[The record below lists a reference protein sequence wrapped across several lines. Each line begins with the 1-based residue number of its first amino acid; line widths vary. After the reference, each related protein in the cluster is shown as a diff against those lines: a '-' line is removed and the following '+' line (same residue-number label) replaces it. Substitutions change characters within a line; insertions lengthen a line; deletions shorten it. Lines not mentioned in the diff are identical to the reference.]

1 MAKENKGLGRGL
13 SAMFDINDIDL
24 PETEQPS
31 DNPVKVT
38 LKTEKAVSAEKKEE
52 QQTEIDL
59 FDIDPNY
66 EQPRKNF
73 EESSLYELAESIRT
87 HGIIQPL
94 VLNKMG
100 TRYMIIAGER
110 RYRAAKLA
118 GLTKVPAIIKTYT
131 PQQIREIS
139 LVENLQREDL
149 NPIEAARAIKAL
161 MEEFSLT
168 QEETARR
175 IGKNRSTVT
184 NTLRLLTLSD
194 EVTELVEKGQLSA
207 GHARALIAIEDKWTQ
222 IRLARKA
229 VAEGLSV
236 RAVEKLVRKATEPEP
251 ETKEKPP
258 ENIEL
263 KSLVTDMQRVFATK
277 VSAVVGKSGEKGRIY
292 IDFYTKD
299 DLDRLVTLVEKW
311 KASNL

>member
-38 LKTEKAVSAEKKEE
+38 LKTEKAVTAEKKEE

-194 EVTELVEKGQLSA
+194 EVIELVEKGQLSA

-251 ETKEKPP
+251 EAKEKPP

>member
-24 PETEQPS
+24 PEAEQPS
-31 DNPVKVT
+31 DNLVKVT

-194 EVTELVEKGQLSA
+194 EVIELVEKGQLSA

>member
-38 LKTEKAVSAEKKEE
+38 LNTEKAVTAEKKEE

-194 EVTELVEKGQLSA
+194 EVIELVEKGQLSA

>member
-31 DNPVKVT
+31 DNPVKIT
-38 LKTEKAVSAEKKEE
+38 LKTEKAVTAEKKEE

-194 EVTELVEKGQLSA
+194 EVIELVEKGQLSA

>member
-24 PETEQPS
+24 PEAEQPS
-31 DNPVKVT
+31 DNLVKVT

-149 NPIEAARAIKAL
+149 NPIEAAKAIKAL

-194 EVTELVEKGQLSA
+194 EVIELVEKGQLSA

-222 IRLARKA
+222 IRLAHKA
-229 VAEGLSV
+229 VADGLSV

>member
-24 PETEQPS
+24 PEAEQPS

-194 EVTELVEKGQLSA
+194 EVIELVEKGQLSA

-222 IRLARKA
+222 IRLAHKA

>member
-38 LKTEKAVSAEKKEE
+38 LKTEKAVTAEKKEE

-194 EVTELVEKGQLSA
+194 EVIELVEKGQLSA

>member
-31 DNPVKVT
+31 DNPVKIT
-38 LKTEKAVSAEKKEE
+38 LKTEKAVTAEKKEE

-194 EVTELVEKGQLSA
+194 EVIELVEKGQLSA

-251 ETKEKPP
+251 ETKEKPR

>member
-38 LKTEKAVSAEKKEE
+38 LKTEKAVPAKKKEE

-59 FDIDPNY
+59 FDIDPNH

-194 EVTELVEKGQLSA
+194 EVIELVEKGQLSA

>member
-38 LKTEKAVSAEKKEE
+38 LKTEKAVPAEKKEE

-194 EVTELVEKGQLSA
+194 EVIELVEKGQLSA

-236 RAVEKLVRKATEPEP
+236 RAVEKLVRKASEPEP

>member
-38 LKTEKAVSAEKKEE
+38 LKTEKAVPAEKKEE

-59 FDIDPNY
+59 FDIDPNH

-118 GLTKVPAIIKTYT
+118 GLTKVPAIIKT
-131 PQQIREIS
+131 
-139 LVENLQREDL
+139 
-149 NPIEAARAIKAL
+149 
-161 MEEFSLT
+161 
-168 QEETARR
+168 
-175 IGKNRSTVT
+175 
-184 NTLRLLTLSD
+184 LLSRY
-194 EVTELVEKGQLSA
+194 E
-207 GHARALIAIEDKWTQ
+207 R
-222 IRLARKA
+222 
-229 VAEGLSV
+229 
-236 RAVEKLVRKATEPEP
+236 
-251 ETKEKPP
+251 
-258 ENIEL
+258 
-263 KSLVTDMQRVFATK
+263 
-277 VSAVVGKSGEKGRIY
+277 
-292 IDFYTKD
+292 
-299 DLDRLVTLVEKW
+299 
-311 KASNL
+311 

>member
-184 NTLRLLTLSD
+184 NTLRLLTLSN
-194 EVTELVEKGQLSA
+194 EVIELVEKGQLSA

>member
-1 MAKENKGLGRGL
+1 
-13 SAMFDINDIDL
+13 
-24 PETEQPS
+24 
-31 DNPVKVT
+31 
-38 LKTEKAVSAEKKEE
+38 
-52 QQTEIDL
+52 
-59 FDIDPNY
+59 
-66 EQPRKNF
+66 
-73 EESSLYELAESIRT
+73 
-87 HGIIQPL
+87 
-94 VLNKMG
+94 
-100 TRYMIIAGER
+100 MIIAGER

-194 EVTELVEKGQLSA
+194 EVIELVEKGQLSA

>member
-194 EVTELVEKGQLSA
+194 EVIELVEKGQLSA

-251 ETKEKPP
+251 ETKAKPP

>member
-110 RYRAAKLA
+110 RYRAAKIA

-194 EVTELVEKGQLSA
+194 EVIELVEKGQLSA
-207 GHARALIAIEDKWTQ
+207 GHARALIAIEDKWAQ